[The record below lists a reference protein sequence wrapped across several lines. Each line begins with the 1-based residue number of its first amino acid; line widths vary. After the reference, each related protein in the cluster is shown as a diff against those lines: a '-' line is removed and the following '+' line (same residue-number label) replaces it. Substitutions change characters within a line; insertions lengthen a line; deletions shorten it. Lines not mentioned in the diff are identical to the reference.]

1 MFNPALLIVTGNV
14 VSDPVYEMV
23 GSNIPKLT
31 LRVAWDTR
39 KLDQATGEW
48 SDANTSYARVTCWRK
63 LAENLNVCL
72 HKGDSIFL
80 RGKLEVRNFI
90 GRDGQRKT
98 AVEVEAITLGPDL
111 TRGVARFQRF
121 RSDKTAQ
128 RAGELGEG
136 ENGDQYGTDALAD
149 LDGDLG
155 GEAAA
160 PAAMADDGLVPGADG
175 TADGDMFDDS
185 AIEALVKDAE
195 GVAAP
200 F

>member
-23 GSNIPKLT
+23 GNNIPKLT

-39 KLDQATGEW
+39 KLDQTTGEW

-98 AVEVEAITLGPDL
+98 AVDVEAITLGPDL

-121 RSDKTAQ
+121 RPDKAAQ
-128 RAGELGEG
+128 QAGELGEG
-136 ENGDQYGTDALAD
+136 QNGDQYGTGVP
-149 LDGDLG
+149 DGDLG
-155 GEAAA
+155 DEA
-160 PAAMADDGLVPGADG
+160 PLAAMADGGLAPGADEAAG
-175 TADGDMFDDS
+175 DDMFDDS
-185 AIEALVKDAE
+185 AIEALAKDADT
-195 GVAAP
+195 VPAP

>member
-23 GSNIPKLT
+23 GNNIPKLT

-128 RAGELGEG
+128 REGELGEG
-136 ENGDQYGTDALAD
+136 GDQYGTGALAG
-149 LDGDLG
+149 LDVDLG

-160 PAAMADDGLVPGADG
+160 LAAVTNGEADAPAD
-175 TADGDMFDDS
+175 DMFDDS
-185 AIEALVKDAE
+185 AIEALAKDADS
-195 GVAAP
+195 VAAP

>member
-1 MFNPALLIVTGNV
+1 
-14 VSDPVYEMV
+14 
-23 GSNIPKLT
+23 
-31 LRVAWDTR
+31 VAWDTR

-136 ENGDQYGTDALAD
+136 ENGDQYGT
-149 LDGDLG
+149 
-155 GEAAA
+155 
-160 PAAMADDGLVPGADG
+160 AAMADDGLVPGADG

-185 AIEALVKDAE
+185 AIEALAKDAE